1 MTNIIK
7 RFLSKKYKTKEQ
19 NIEVGSISLH
29 QVISQSTLSN
39 DEKKMFLNLL
49 DIKDTLVE
57 DIMIPRSEVIAV
69 NENADFFS
77 VINKFIGKNYKQI
90 LVYKKTL
97 DNIVGYI
104 MLKDI
109 IEFAAKPKTFSIKS
123 IVKEVSFISPTMK
136 CFETLCH
143 MQQSHK
149 TFLVVVDE
157 FGGVNG
163 VISIENI
170 ISKLFGDIKDYSF
183 EKISYIEKIDETHYI
198 IDARISIE
206 DFENKTNLKLLS
218 KKELEDIDV
227 DTVGGLVA
235 SLVGKLP
242 ALGEKICYPKTNVCF
257 KILDVSPRKINKM
270 EVILHHQEK

>member
-7 RFLSKKYKTKEQ
+7 RLFSKKRQAKLQ
-19 NIEVGSISLH
+19 NIEIGSISLH
-29 QVISQSTLSN
+29 QVISQSTLSS

-49 DIKDTLVE
+49 DIKDILVE
-57 DIMIPRSEVIAV
+57 DIMIPRSEVVAV

-104 MLKDI
+104 MLKDV
-109 IEFAAKPKTFSIKS
+109 IEFASKPKTFSTKS
-123 IVKEVSFISPTMK
+123 VLREVSFISPTMK

-183 EKISYIEKIDETHYI
+183 EKISYIEKIDDTHYV

-218 KKELEDIDV
+218 KKELEEIDV

-242 ALGEKICYPKTNVCF
+242 SLGEKICYPKTNICF